1 MGVKISPHGRF
12 ANMSIIETILRD
24 MEQHSDQILKSTI

>member
-1 MGVKISPHGRF
+1 LGMKMGIKISPHGRF

-24 MEQHSDQILKSTI
+24 MELH